1 MKPYCR
7 RLPRRRRDASAGRST
22 KQALSDIRFC
32 FSVSEGEF
40 GASGSRIIHQR
51 NFLTCVF
58 FKSHTKEADPDAKK
72 GTKEP
77 FSDRF
82 FEGDVAKGLFGA
94 AEVSNRRLRHTP
106 LATGAEPSICNIRLS
121 SPVPSRASA
130 TCTSRSAYRTG
141 HLWRRPLDAVLAAP
155 QILGMQALAGQSG
168 QLGRDSWGSWDET
181 VGAVGTNRM
190 GWEG

>member
-7 RLPRRRRDASAGRST
+7 RLPRRRRDANAGRST

-106 LATGAEPSICNIRLS
+106 LATGAEPGICDMHLS
-121 SPVPSRASA
+121 LRVPNRAPVAGTIGCRPCCPANSRDAG
-130 TCTSRSAYRTG
+130 TCG
-141 HLWRRPLDAVLAAP
+141 
-155 QILGMQALAGQSG
+155 
-168 QLGRDSWGSWDET
+168 T
-181 VGAVGTNRM
+181 VGAVGTRQLGQLGRIEWDGRDRIGGMDGRDRM
-190 GWEG
+190 AGAASSLRA